1 MSMSISYTAGGRTK
15 QKQRTK
21 DAISA
26 AARDLLR
33 EGVIPT
39 VEQAASSAGV
49 SRATA
54 YRYFANQREL
64 LLGIHAWT
72 DAPSLVPEGTPDTA
86 AARVEAVVEAITTIV
101 AEDEAAYR
109 AMLRVSLEGAGGE
122 REELA
127 LRQGR
132 RIRWIEDALAPI
144 EDGLSRPDFR
154 RLVLALASTIGIEV
168 LVWLRDVAGL
178 GTDEALRVMRW
189 SASAILSSALEAKID
204 RPNG

>member
-1 MSMSISYTAGGRTK
+1 MSMSISYVSTGRTK

-26 AARDLLR
+26 AARDLFR
-33 EGVIPT
+33 EGIIPT
-39 VEQAASSAGV
+39 VEQAAESAGV

-54 YRYFANQREL
+54 YRYFANQRDL
-64 LLGIHAWT
+64 LLGIYAWT
-72 DAPSLVPEGTPDTA
+72 EAPSLVPEGTPDTA
-86 AARVEAVVEAITTIV
+86 AARVEAVVEAITSIV

-109 AMLRVSLEGAGGE
+109 AMLRLSLEGARGE
-122 REELA
+122 REELS

-132 RIRWIEDALAPI
+132 RIRWIEDALEPLKSS
-144 EDGLSRPDFR
+144 LSRQNFR

-168 LVWLRDVAGL
+168 LVWLRDIAGL

-189 SASAILSSALEAKID
+189 SAAAIVGSALEAD
-204 RPNG
+204 RA